1 MNALISP
8 SSPTACSCGGRSWL
22 RPVAGLMLLFW
33 LVCAPLGFM
42 AYLSISLSRRR
53 RTGAIIFKHNPGGGS
68 WRFYF
73 QKIGAAQ
80 GSPKLFCQPNVV
92 HALIRTSLG
101 AGGATCGLM
110 GMRAATSLDPVSTP
124 ILCGCGTVLGTMAAH
139 LHTSIGR
146 KIVVAVTILLAVPL
160 GYYFVMDPPD
170 GALRQVEMED
180 SGSSDPQKNRA
191 GSVVLKILNIFA
203 WLQVS

>member
-1 MNALISP
+1 MLTRWHRSRFVVCRCVMIS
-8 SSPTACSCGGRSWL
+8 SREVGQACQQ
-22 RPVAGLMLLFW
+22 
-33 LVCAPLGFM
+33 
-42 AYLSISLSRRR
+42 RR
-53 RTGAIIFKHNPGGGS
+53 RTGAIAFKRNPGGGS

-73 QKIGAAQ
+73 QKITAAQ
-80 GSPKLFCQPNVV
+80 GSPKLFCQPSVV
-92 HALIRTSLG
+92 HSLIRTALG

-110 GMRAATSLDPVSTP
+110 GMRAATALDPVSTP

-146 KIVVAVTILLAVPL
+146 KIVVAVTNLLAVPL